1 MAIQTKLARLQTTA
15 LIIRTFHWQRRQYC
29 SLACNFIFPALL
41 LVLLSFIDRIIR
53 PAKFSSEPYELRPK
67 GGFVARPFD
76 PASCARYALFYGG
89 LAAQGF
95 CSKSPFVPYYV
106 VPTYAHPSI
115 ALDIGEHIA
124 NSPGNSGLLS
134 AFSLDPFAYKPAF
147 DPKSPYYYTKTPY
160 DNVFQQYL
168 IRVGNSLHFKFS
180 EDLASMVLNDNFDRA
195 YKSRTTHFDTR
206 DQLLQHIFDKWFEG
220 SVFFPYS
227 TGLAFDSFTSKRNS
241 LSLTATV
248 FFNGTLDPKC
258 LYFCSHVSSI
268 VRLYNAVYQQLAP
281 GRFAFAYLRR
291 MPRVNPYDD
300 FGLIQ
305 LIIGMLIGL
314 LAHFLL
320 PTFIR
325 FLVLER
331 VSRLR
336 AMMSSM
342 GLRRVQYWVGTYISL
357 LITYAIAM
365 VFIILVGKAVNIPF
379 FSDNHPLSYIILF
392 FLCKFVCFPTC
403 SHSRFPAPLTPD
415 TDTLPMRNM
424 YSHHC
429 A

>member
-1 MAIQTKLARLQTTA
+1 MAIQAKLARLQTTA

-29 SLACNFIFPALL
+29 SLACNFVFPALL
-41 LVLLSFIDRIIR
+41 LVLLSFIDRIIQ
-53 PAKFSSEPYELRPK
+53 PAKFSSKPFELRPK

-76 PASCARYALFYGG
+76 PASCARLALLYGDTQ
-89 LAAQGF
+89 AVQNF
-95 CSKSPFVPYYV
+95 CSNNPFFPEYV

-115 ALDIGEHIA
+115 TSDIGQHTA
-124 NSPGNSGLLS
+124 TKGPGNSGLLS
-134 AFSLDPFAYKPAF
+134 TFSLDPFAYKPAF
-147 DPKSPYYYTKTPY
+147 DPSSTYYDTKTPY
-160 DNVFQQYL
+160 DNVFQEYL
-168 IRVGNSLHFKFS
+168 TRVAKSSEFNLS
-180 EDLASMVLNDNFDRA
+180 EDLIAKMVLNDEFDLA
-195 YKSRTTHFDTR
+195 YKSRTEPYDTR
-206 DQLLQHIFDKWFEG
+206 DQLFQHVFDKWFD
-220 SVFFPYS
+220 SPAIFSYS

-248 FFNGTLDPKC
+248 FFNGTFDTKC
-258 LYFCSHVSSI
+258 LHYCSHVSSI
-268 VRLYNAVYQQLAP
+268 VRLYNAIYQKLAP

-291 MPRVNPYDD
+291 MPRVNPHTD

-357 LITYAIAM
+357 LITYTVAM
-365 VFIILVGKAVNIPF
+365 VFIIVVGKAVDISF
-379 FSDNHPLSYIILF
+379 FSDNHPLSYLILF
-392 FLCKFVCFPTC
+392 FLCKF
-403 SHSRFPAPLTPD
+403 L
-415 TDTLPMRNM
+415 
-424 YSHHC
+424 
-429 A
+429 